1 MSLNALEKALWQ
13 AYTNHDD
20 TLRYKNDPAAYAAT
34 FDLDD
39 AERKM
44 LTDGDP
50 VAQIAHGANSLL
62 VMMVWQALYGLE
74 EFHKYFALVNGSEMH
89 AALAA
94 KKAQSA

>member
-20 TLRYKNDPAAYAAT
+20 TARLKADPAAYAGM

-44 LTDGDP
+44 LAEGDFM
-50 VAQIAHGANSLL
+50 AQIGYGANSLL
-62 VMMVWQALYGLE
+62 VMMVWQAINGLA
-74 EFHKYFALVNGSEMH
+74 EFHKYFAAVNGLDPETM
-89 AALAA
+89 APA
-94 KKAQSA
+94 